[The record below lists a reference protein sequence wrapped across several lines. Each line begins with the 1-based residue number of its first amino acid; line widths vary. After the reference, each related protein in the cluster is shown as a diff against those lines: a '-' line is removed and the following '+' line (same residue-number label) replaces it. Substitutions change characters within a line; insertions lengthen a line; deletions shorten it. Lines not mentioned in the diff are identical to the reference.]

1 MASAPTTLRLFSGL
15 AAAVVAVSTAAI
27 FVIYAAPLEP
37 GVVAAMR
44 VATTAVGLGALG
56 WRSLPSVF
64 RLCAGDHRLAARVA
78 LAAALLAVHFV
89 TWFASLGLTS
99 VVRSV
104 ALVSTQPLF
113 AGVLARLVGDRAT
126 ARLYIGATIAVAGA
140 ALMASETAEVAAGAN
155 ESALLGDALAVIGAA
170 SAAAY
175 LVVGRSVRDRMPLP
189 GYLALVHAAAAVMLV
204 LYSFV
209 AGLRF
214 ALPEATAADYLA
226 VVYLGLVPGMVG
238 HGLFNWAVRH
248 VPVHVVSLAA
258 LLEPVGASILAWIL
272 FATAVGPL
280 EAAGALVLLVGVAVG
295 LPRGSS
301 AGVGRGSPD
310 AAARASCTACGGR
323 K

>member
-1 MASAPTTLRLFSGL
+1 MARAPSTLRLFSGL
-15 AAAVVAVSTAAI
+15 SAAVVAVSTAAI

-37 GVVAAMR
+37 GVIAAMR
-44 VATTAVGLGALG
+44 VAITAVGLGLLG
-56 WRSLPSVF
+56 WRSLPSVL
-64 RLCAGDHRLAARVA
+64 RLCAEDPRLAARIA
-78 LAAALLAVHFV
+78 LASALLAVHFV

-104 ALVSTQPLF
+104 TLVATQPLF
-113 AGVLARLVGDRAT
+113 AGLLAHLVGDRASL
-126 ARLYIGATIAVAGA
+126 RLYVGATIAIAGA
-140 ALMASETAEVAAGAN
+140 ALMAGETAQATAATGT
-155 ESALLGDALAVIGAA
+155 SPLVGDALALIGAA

-175 LVVGRSVRDRMPLP
+175 LVIGRSVRDKMPLP

-204 LYSFV
+204 LYSLA

-214 ALPEATAADYLA
+214 ALPEAAAADYLA

-280 EAAGALVLLVGVAVG
+280 EATGALVLLVGVAVG
-295 LPRGSS
+295 LPR
-301 AGVGRGSPD
+301 
-310 AAARASCTACGGR
+310 ARSV
-323 K
+323 

>member
-1 MASAPTTLRLFSGL
+1 MPTAPTTLRLVSGL

-27 FVIYAAPLEP
+27 FVLYAAPLQP
-37 GVVAAMR
+37 GVVAALR
-44 VATTAVGLGALG
+44 VAITALGLGVLG
-56 WRSLPSVF
+56 WRTLPAVL
-64 RLCAGDHRLAARVA
+64 RLCVENPRLTARVV

-104 ALVSTQPLF
+104 TLVATQPLF
-113 AGVLARLVGDRAT
+113 AGLLARLVGDRAS

-140 ALMASETAEVAAGAN
+140 ALMATQTAEAAAATGTN
-155 ESALLGDALAVIGAA
+155 ALLGDALALIGAA

-175 LVVGRSVRDRMPLP
+175 LIVGRSVRKEMPLP

-204 LYSFV
+204 LYSLL
-209 AGLRF
+209 AGLSF
-214 ALPEATAADYLA
+214 ALPEATTGDYLA
-226 VVYLGLVPGMVG
+226 VLYLGLVPGMVG

-272 FATAVGPL
+272 FATAVGPF
-280 EAAGALVLLVGVAVG
+280 EALGALVILVGVAIG
-295 LPRGSS
+295 LPRANSG
-301 AGVGRGSPD
+301 
-310 AAARASCTACGGR
+310 
-323 K
+323 